1 MKKIIKKVNK
11 QEEENKYEFVLLTLH
26 LLFSKSVKNDIDYS
40 SINTEYLEFL
50 NKIIIE
56 SNNRSEKYNVDKFIF
71 PETVFSNIE
80 FIIDYFENLVPI
92 YEKELDKY
100 IESYPEM
107 YEKYLGMINSIK
119 KCCPNIRENIKKTKD
134 IKNNSKTKNNSI
146 YEIEFNKRYTE
157 LKDFSSTFQGV
168 SKEHLEASIHSDYPL
183 FMAII
188 NNESLVKFKNSE
200 LYLESLNK
208 ILHDY
213 PSLFF
218 NRKIKKN
225 VLKLLKSNLESENEI
240 VLNRTRTLVSKIES
254 LKEDY
259 TNLPFDINV
268 FKRTFNYLAAKSLAN
283 NPNSDIEAFLK
294 NNELEVMQEIKKL
307 DKALSLDNNL
317 NLCYEEVISKYDLLE
332 LVKVIPKIIIED
344 FSIPVPSNIHYFS
357 DDSYKE
363 DIKDS
368 IVYDF
373 ELIKALASTKEEYN
387 ETLASTFFKSDYLIY
402 TLKTIIRNYPFLL
415 KDLQISTR
423 LIEAIGVSENEQAK
437 KYIKE
442 IETYSK
448 KSNC

>member
-1 MKKIIKKVNK
+1 M
-11 QEEENKYEFVLLTLH
+11 
-26 LLFSKSVKNDIDYS
+26 
-40 SINTEYLEFL
+40 
-50 NKIIIE
+50 
-56 SNNRSEKYNVDKFIF
+56 
-71 PETVFSNIE
+71 
-80 FIIDYFENLVPI
+80 
-92 YEKELDKY
+92 
-100 IESYPEM
+100 
-107 YEKYLGMINSIK
+107 
-119 KCCPNIRENIKKTKD
+119 
-134 IKNNSKTKNNSI
+134 
-146 YEIEFNKRYTE
+146 
-157 LKDFSSTFQGV
+157 
-168 SKEHLEASIHSDYPL
+168 HSDYHL
-183 FMAII
+183 FVALS

-240 VLNRTRTLVSKIES
+240 VLNRTRTLVSKIEL
-254 LKEDY
+254 LKEDH

-268 FKRTFNYLAAKSLAN
+268 FKRAFNYLAAKSLAN
-283 NPNSDIEAFLK
+283 NPNSDIEAYLK

-307 DKALSLDNNL
+307 DKALSIDNNL
-317 NLCYEEVISKYDLLE
+317 NLCYEEALSKYDLIE
-332 LVKVIPKIIIED
+332 LLKVIPKMIIED

-423 LIEAIGVSENEQAK
+423 LIEAIEVSENEQAK